1 MTKKLEGTV
10 ALVTGASSGIG
21 EATAAVLAEEGAAV
35 ALVARRKDRLE
46 ALAERIGGDAKTLV
60 IEADI
65 TDLAQAERA
74 VAATVGELG
83 RLDTLVNNAGVMLLG
98 PIVDAP
104 LEEWQRMVNLNLLG
118 LLYCTHAAL
127 PHLLAN
133 AEREP
138 RSVADIVNVSSVA
151 GRVAR
156 LNSGVYNATK
166 HGVGAFSE
174 SLRQEVTARHVRVT
188 IIEPGATAT
197 ELAFHNRPEILE
209 GMAQT
214 FGGIEIMQAEDIAE
228 SIRYAVTQPRRVA
241 VERDPHPAHRTG
253 ALTSDASPSSAA
265 RARARRPWPPSWRA
279 CWTRLMWSSMPST
292 TSRAGHS
299 SATRSSGPGST

>member
-21 EATAAVLAEEGAAV
+21 EATAAVLADEGAAV
-35 ALVARRKDRLE
+35 ALVARRKDRLD

-104 LEEWQRMVNLNLLG
+104 VEEWQRMVNLNLLG

-127 PHLLAN
+127 PHLLAA
-133 AEREP
+133 AEQEP
-138 RSVADIVNVSSVA
+138 RSVADVVNVSSVA

-241 VERDPHPAHRTG
+241 VNEILIRPTEQER
-253 ALTSDASPSSAA
+253 
-265 RARARRPWPPSWRA
+265 
-279 CWTRLMWSSMPST
+279 
-292 TSRAGHS
+292 
-299 SATRSSGPGST
+299 

>member
-1 MTKKLEGTV
+1 MTKRLEGTV

-21 EATAAVLAEEGAAV
+21 EATALALAEEGAAV
-35 ALVARRKDRLE
+35 SLVARRLDRLE
-46 ALAERIGGDAKTLV
+46 ALAARIEGVKTAV
-60 IEADI
+60 IQADI
-65 TDLAQAERA
+65 TDSDQAAAA
-74 VAATVGELG
+74 VASTVDQFG
-83 RLDTLVNNAGVMLLG
+83 RLDALVNNAGVMLLG
-98 PIVDAP
+98 PIVGAP
-104 LEEWQRMVNLNLLG
+104 LEEWQRMVQLNLLG

-127 PHLLAN
+127 PHLLAA
-133 AEREP
+133 AEQEP

-188 IIEPGATAT
+188 LIEPGATAT
-197 ELAFHNRPEILE
+197 ELAFQNRPEILE

-214 FGGIEIMQAEDIAE
+214 FGGIEIMHAEDIAE

-241 VERDPHPAHRTG
+241 VNEILVRPTEQER
-253 ALTSDASPSSAA
+253 
-265 RARARRPWPPSWRA
+265 
-279 CWTRLMWSSMPST
+279 
-292 TSRAGHS
+292 
-299 SATRSSGPGST
+299 

>member
-1 MTKKLEGTV
+1 MTKRLEGTV
-10 ALVTGASSGIG
+10 TLVTGASSGIG
-21 EATAAVLAEEGAAV
+21 EATALALADEGAKV
-35 ALVARRKDRLE
+35 AIVARRRDRLE
-46 ALAERIGGDAKTLV
+46 ALAERIGGGNALV

-65 TDLAQAERA
+65 TDQAQAEKA
-74 VAATVGELG
+74 VARTVAELG

-104 LEEWQRMVNLNLLG
+104 VEEWQRMVNPNVLG

-127 PHLLAN
+127 PHLLVA
-133 AEREP
+133 AEGEP
-138 RSVADIVNVSSVA
+138 RSVADVVNVSSTA

-188 IIEPGATAT
+188 LIEPGATAT
-197 ELAFHNRPEILE
+197 ELASHNRPEILE

-214 FGGIEIMQAEDIAE
+214 FGGIEIMHAEDIAE

-241 VERDPHPAHRTG
+241 VNEILIRPTEQER
-253 ALTSDASPSSAA
+253 
-265 RARARRPWPPSWRA
+265 
-279 CWTRLMWSSMPST
+279 
-292 TSRAGHS
+292 
-299 SATRSSGPGST
+299 

>member
-1 MTKKLEGTV
+1 MGQRLDGTA

-21 EATAAVLAEEGAAV
+21 EATATALADEGARV
-35 ALVARRKDRLE
+35 ALVARRRDRLE
-46 ALAERIGGDAKTLV
+46 ALAERLGGPDRALV
-60 IEADI
+60 VEADI
-65 TDLAQAERA
+65 TDAAEARRA
-74 VAATVGELG
+74 VETTVAQLG

-104 LEEWQRMVNLNLLG
+104 LEEWQRMVGLNLLG

-127 PHLLAN
+127 PHLLEA
-133 AEREP
+133 AEGEP
-138 RSVADIVNVSSVA
+138 RAVADVVNVSSVA

-188 IIEPGATAT
+188 LIEPGATAT

-228 SIRYAVTQPRRVA
+228 AIRYAVTQPRRVA
-241 VERDPHPAHRTG
+241 VNEILVRPTEQER
-253 ALTSDASPSSAA
+253 
-265 RARARRPWPPSWRA
+265 
-279 CWTRLMWSSMPST
+279 
-292 TSRAGHS
+292 
-299 SATRSSGPGST
+299 

>member
-1 MTKKLEGTV
+1 MTKRLDGTV

-21 EATAAVLAEEGAAV
+21 EATAATLAGEGAAV

-46 ALAERIGGDAKTLV
+46 ALAERIGGAAQTLV

-65 TDLAQAERA
+65 TDLDEAQRA
-74 VAATVGELG
+74 VATTVGELG

-104 LEEWQRMVNLNLLG
+104 VEEWQRMVDLNLLG

-127 PHLLAN
+127 PHLLA
-133 AEREP
+133 AAAREP
-138 RSVADIVNVSSVA
+138 RSVADVVNVSSVA

-228 SIRYAVTQPRRVA
+228 SIRYAVTQPRRVT
-241 VERDPHPAHRTG
+241 VNEILIRPTEQER
-253 ALTSDASPSSAA
+253 
-265 RARARRPWPPSWRA
+265 
-279 CWTRLMWSSMPST
+279 
-292 TSRAGHS
+292 
-299 SATRSSGPGST
+299 